1 MSGQLR
7 EQPGAS
13 APGADSAD
21 PGVKQNGNGGRRRL
35 LLGLLGFFLICG
47 AGWAGYWFFFL
58 AGLEA
63 TDNAYVAGNLV
74 RISSRVAGNVV
85 ALDVDNHHKVSEGQ
99 VLLRLDDADA
109 RLALVKSKAAL
120 AEAVRQT
127 ASLMADAA
135 RLDAVVS
142 LREAELGKAAGN
154 LKRRRN
160 QRTAMAVSE
169 EDLRHAEDDHA
180 AALVRLREAREA
192 REVNRAL
199 LRETSLENQPPVV
212 LAVNAVREAW
222 LALERCEVRSPVSGI
237 VARRAAQV
245 GMRVSP
251 ETPLMAVVPLDSVWV
266 DANFKEVQLA
276 RMRIGQQAVVETDM
290 YGSAVTYTGVVAGLS
305 AGTGSSFSL
314 LPPENATGNWIKVV
328 QRVPVKIVLDAPLV
342 EEHPLLVGLSC
353 RVTVDVSA
361 GSGPL
366 LRTEETP
373 GPLFE
378 TGALAHDMTA
388 INEEIARIIA
398 ANAGSG
404 GMAATHK

>member
-7 EQPGAS
+7 EQPGAE
-13 APGADSAD
+13 APADGANM
-21 PGVKQNGNGGRRRL
+21 KQNGNGGRRRM
-35 LLGLLGFFLICG
+35 LLGLLGFFLACG
-47 AGWAGYWFFFL
+47 AFWAGYWHFFL
-58 AGLEA
+58 AGVET

-74 RISSRVAGNVV
+74 RISSRVAGNVAV
-85 ALDVDNHHKVSEGQ
+85 LAADNHHTVAEGQ

-109 RLALVKSKAAL
+109 RLALEKSKAAL

-127 ASLMADAA
+127 ASLMAEAV
-135 RLDAVVS
+135 RLDAVIS
-142 LREAELGKAAGN
+142 LREAELARAVGD

-169 EDLRHAEDDHA
+169 ENLRHAEDDHA

-192 REVNRAL
+192 RAVNRAL
-199 LRETSLENQPPVV
+199 LRETALENQPSVV

-222 LALERCEVRSPVSGI
+222 LALERCTVKSPVSGI

-251 ETPLMAVVPLDSVWV
+251 ETPLMAVVPLEGVWI

-276 RMRIGQQAVVETDM
+276 GMRIGQKATVKTDM
-290 YGSAVTYTGVVAGLS
+290 YGGSVTYSGTVAGLS

-328 QRVPVKIVLDAPLV
+328 QRVPVKIVLDAPQLA
-342 EEHPLLVGLSC
+342 EHPLLVGLSC
-353 RVTVDVSA
+353 HVTVDVSD

-366 LRTEETP
+366 LRTAETP
-373 GPLFE
+373 GPIFE
-378 TGALAHDMTA
+378 TKALAHDMTA
-388 INEEIARIIA
+388 INEEIALIIA
-398 ANAGSG
+398 ANSRNGQNG
-404 GMAATHK
+404 DMAHR